1 MLTTRSVLLL
11 FKNMVFMQMNILI
24 INMLNEFVRKM
35 IEFGFITK
43 KNANQSYFSM
53 VKTTVN
59 SNMQFSR
66 SKMDKEGIL
75 RTVFEHSNR
84 LNEKSKANVMV
95 YETMAAT
102 ASGKKSI
109 SPALAASSGKETLA
123 AELKEV
129 LALFNGDSVSNVVKF
144 FLHDIT

>member
-1 MLTTRSVLLL
+1 
-11 FKNMVFMQMNILI
+11 
-24 INMLNEFVRKM
+24 
-35 IEFGFITK
+35 
-43 KNANQSYFSM
+43 
-53 VKTTVN
+53 
-59 SNMQFSR
+59 
-66 SKMDKEGIL
+66 MDKEGIL
-75 RTVFEHSNR
+75 RTVFECSNR

-102 ASGKKSI
+102 ACGKKSI
-109 SPALAASSGKETLA
+109 SPALAASNGKETLA